1 MNHSKLSVSES
12 NQIKT
17 GSAENRRCQHK
28 KEDIM
33 IEYRVYSD
41 HVAVKKYTGEER
53 TVVIP
58 NVFAGKPV
66 TEILPHAFSGN
77 KSMETIVLPD
87 ILQAIGSRAFL
98 NCVNLT
104 AITSFAAYAL
114 SGGKMNCRDG
124 LPALTTVVSED
135 AFDGCGCIRVAA

>member
-1 MNHSKLSVSES
+1 
-12 NQIKT
+12 
-17 GSAENRRCQHK
+17 
-28 KEDIM
+28 M

-104 AITSFAAYAL
+104 AITSFAAFACSAGRKNYR
-114 SGGKMNCRDG
+114 NG
-124 LPALTTVVSED
+124 LPVLAKSISKD
-135 AFDGCGCIRVAA
+135 AFDGCGYIQIAA